1 MITLI
6 ALRNFLLRP
15 WRSLFLLL
23 GYSLGVG
30 VMIVLLSIGEALLTQ
45 ARQERLV
52 GGGQVTVLPEGIDV
66 EVLKTGGLGGMF
78 FSIDHARFIYRQL
91 LAAPRLAPWIAAAA
105 PQIDSKL
112 LYARLPNGRELA
124 VQATGEIPSLSRSVG
139 GSADI
144 AQGTWQDD
152 DLDRRWRDP
161 TLPELRDDID
171 RFHLPPPS
179 ARDDSTWGEWHYFNV
194 LSNDHRRWAY
204 VSLIVGGRVPAGP
217 WGGQVLVTL
226 HEQGGRSR
234 RFVAAVPAS
243 EVHFSTTHAD
253 LTMGSSSVHV
263 LPDGRYEVRAIAF
276 EDAPRTP
283 RDSVDV
289 RMMVTPSPGAY
300 FPGAALSSGD
310 VVSGY
315 VVPALRADAEGSICV
330 GGRSVSLGCEE
341 LHDTQ
346 AYHDH
351 NWGVWRGVSWEWG
364 AARAG
369 PYAILY
375 GRIEPPD
382 SIAAT
387 QPLFVYVVDSL
398 GFLRV
403 FRPRTIAYEDAKSSN
418 PEGVHVPRTVQ
429 LFDARGDDTLRV
441 TLSIEDATI
450 TDTRRPL
457 IERGDYMNARRIA
470 RPFFLQMKGVAR
482 LDGRI
487 GGRVIAA
494 DGFGFFETYR

>member
-23 GYSLGVG
+23 GYSLGVA

-52 GGGQVTVLPEGIDV
+52 GGGQITVLPEGIDV

-91 LAAPRLAPWIAAAA
+91 LAAPRLAPHIAAAA
-105 PQIDSKL
+105 PQIAGKL
-112 LYARLPNGRELA
+112 LYLRAPNGKEIA
-124 VQATGEIPSLSRSVG
+124 VDAAGEIPSLTRAVG
-139 GSADI
+139 GLPELAEGSW
-144 AQGTWQDD
+144 TDD

-161 TLPELRDDID
+161 TLAELRDDID

-179 ARDDSTWGEWHYFNV
+179 ARGDSTWGEWHYFNV
-194 LSNDHRRWAY
+194 VSNDHKHWAY
-204 VSLIVGGRVPAGP
+204 ISLIVGGVVPDGR

-226 HEQGGRSR
+226 HEQGGTSR

-243 EVHFSTTHAD
+243 KVRFSTTRAD
-253 LTMGSSSVHV
+253 LTIGESMVRV
-263 LPDGRYEVRAIAF
+263 LPDGRYAVHARAREEHGTQAVEVNLTI
-276 EDAPRTP
+276 
-283 RDSVDV
+283 
-289 RMMVTPSPGAY
+289 TPSPGAY
-300 FPGAALSSGD
+300 FPGAALSSGE

-315 VVPALRADAEGSICV
+315 VVPALRADADGTICV
-330 GGRSVSLGCEE
+330 RGGAASLGCEQ
-341 LHDTQ
+341 LHAVQ

-369 PYAILY
+369 NFAILY
-375 GRIEPPD
+375 GRVEPPD
-382 SIAAT
+382 SIAAS

-403 FRPRTIAYEDAKSSN
+403 FRPRTITYADGPRDAAS
-418 PEGVHVPRTVQ
+418 GVHVPRTAEM
-429 LFDARGDDTLRV
+429 FDARGDDTLRV
-441 TLSIEDATI
+441 SLSVEDAAV

-457 IERGDYMNARRIA
+457 IQRGDYMNAGRIA
-470 RPFFLQMKGVAR
+470 KPFFIQMKGVAR
-482 LDGRI
+482 LEGRV
-487 GGRVIAA
+487 GGRLIRAE
-494 DGFGFFETYR
+494 GYGFFETYR